1 MKRITVLFCFLL
13 SIFFTYGQEVTIGT
27 GTATERQPFGAL
39 YGYERSA
46 ALYTATEIDQIG
58 FINKIA
64 WDIGSVSVARPVR
77 IFLKEVEETAL
88 VANNW
93 ASFIADATLVFDGVV
108 SPTATGFH
116 TINFLASFNYTG
128 GNKNL
133 LVLVETNYGG
143 SGGGGTF
150 NIKASAAPNMHFTV
164 NADTDPPTANLT
176 GVTNRPNLKLTFG
189 DEITCPPISASIT
202 SLTATTVSFNVT
214 NRNSTTGVSY
224 EIRTEG
230 AAGSGATGLATSGTV
245 TDLTT
250 LPVTVSGLTPSTTYS
265 LYVHANCGTTDTSD
279 FSSASVFTTGQVAAT
294 MPYVEDFEGEANFVY
309 SNHNVN
315 KWHIGTA
322 VNNGG
327 TSALYISNNGGV
339 ANEYTLSVT
348 GGEVSQAYRDIVIP
362 TGATQISINF
372 DWRCKGEG
380 FTTSKYDYFKVWA
393 VPVSYTPVAGTQ
405 ITASAD
411 RVQVG
416 RVVYNDS
423 DVFVNENIVFNT
435 GAFAGQTMRLVFEW
449 RQDGSSG
456 NQPPAAIDNLNVS
469 VIACPAPTALQATTV
484 NSSSAII
491 AWAVAAG
498 QTQYEVYYSTE
509 NTAPGET
516 VTGSV
521 TTANNPYTIE
531 GLTPSTSYYI
541 WVRTICDETT
551 KSMWTPLSIRTIQV
565 AAVLPYNE
573 DFEGTDNWDKQS
585 NIVNKWVVGTAVNN
599 GGTKALYISEDNGAN
614 NTYNTVG
621 EGVAHAYRDL
631 AIPAGTNEI
640 AINFD
645 WRCVGEGG
653 AWDYFRV
660 WAVPT
665 SFQPT
670 IGTQIAA
677 ATGRIR
683 LGRSEYN
690 ANAQFSR
697 EQLIVNASAFAGQ
710 TMRLVF
716 EWKQDSGGGA
726 QPPAAIDN
734 LGVSVITCSA
744 PTALQLNAITATTAT
759 IAWTAA
765 TGQTQY
771 EVYYS
776 TTSTT
781 PGETVT
787 GSVTTTDN
795 PYTIQ
800 GLTPNT
806 EYYVWVRTVCGANDK
821 SFWVQL
827 PILTGQVPATLP
839 YVDGFEGQ
847 DNWSKRSN
855 AVNKWVV
862 GTAAQNGGTKSLY
875 ISQDNGATNTY
886 EVNGA
891 AVAHAYRDIT
901 IPAGT
906 TDISVAFDWRCV
918 GEGTSSDY
926 FRAWLVPVDFVP
938 TAGTQITAATN
949 RIKLGAEYNANPE
962 FRRTQMIQNAAVFAG
977 QTMRLVFEWRQ
988 DSSVGNQPP
997 AAIDNVEV
1005 AVVTCYPP
1013 TNLAVSAVTN
1023 SSITV
1028 SWTAATGQTQY
1039 EVYHSTT
1046 ATPPG
1051 ATVTGSVVT
1060 TDNPYT
1066 ITGLTAN
1073 TQYYV
1078 WVRTVCSATDKSF
1091 WVQLPIATGQIA
1103 AEMPYTEDFEGDNNW
1118 SMGTGTANK
1127 WVIGTAV
1134 HNGGTKS
1141 LYISKDNGVTN
1152 EYERSGTMVTHAY
1165 RDIAVPAGTS
1175 ESNFSFDWRCM
1186 GEGFTFSRID
1196 YFRVWLV
1203 PNSFVPT
1210 TGQQITAGTNRRQI
1224 GAEFNNQETFASVDE
1239 ILDLRAYAGST
1250 LRLVFEWRQDVSG
1263 GTQPPA
1269 AIDNITLKRLS
1280 CPAVTD
1286 LQAEPIEGSIPASAL
1301 LTWESH
1307 GDETQ
1312 WEVFILDLDDTT
1324 VPGDATAGIVVNQ
1337 PRYVYPDPDPANPE
1351 DRFYKFYVR
1360 PICSDT
1366 DKGRWSKPGI
1376 ISFIPPPGCA
1386 KVDADIEF
1394 SEIEGFEKNE
1404 NGDYV
1409 ICDKGAFN
1417 FTLGASYYDILKTD
1431 KYKVDAIDYK
1441 PPFPFKGG
1449 DGAIEID
1456 TDDRWSG
1463 VIDLGFD
1470 FCFFGNK
1477 FDKVLITDNGA
1488 ITFSIKDV
1496 VPGGR
1501 YVPNDW
1507 SGYILNAA
1515 NPIPYNPGPT
1525 STSPPYVN
1533 AIFGVLQDLDPRTV
1547 GSPADKSINYQIIG
1561 KAPCRTLV
1569 FNIYHLGLWSDHY
1582 DPDDIEG
1589 STQTTQVVLYEGTNI
1604 IEVYVKNRPVAATHN
1619 DGNGVLGIQ
1628 NGDGTVAYV
1637 PPGRNIGRWTAQE
1650 EAWRFTP
1657 DGDSTAEF
1665 LWEKDGE
1672 FFSSETTIDISVT
1685 ESVKYTAKATYE
1697 ICGEITEL
1705 TKEFNFVKEDFVM
1718 GTPVELVDC
1727 AREPGEINFV
1737 DLSDNNAKILGEL
1750 DPTKYTLQYFE
1761 TEEDMNN
1768 NVNPLDTIHEFTER
1782 SKTIYA
1788 KLTNKNTGCS
1798 LIKTFRV
1805 VVQPPL
1811 DVTVAKDVS
1820 VCSIYTFPALKEGEA
1835 YYTQKN
1841 GQGTKYVDG
1850 DVLDVVGTHDIY
1862 IYRVDEKG
1870 CYGESHFSLEIVE
1883 QPIADRFENMVFTCE
1898 VYPLPALSEY
1908 NKYYTLP
1915 NGEGEE
1921 LPAGTIIYEPTTIYI
1936 FATLEGKKGAVC
1948 VDQSSFT
1955 IDFEECPIPKGISP
1969 NGDGL
1974 NDSFDLS
1981 EHGVSKIQ
1989 IFNRTGIE
1997 VYSQG
2002 LYQSEWKGQ
2011 DKSGN
2016 KLPSGTYYY
2025 VIVSN
2030 GKMRTGWV
2038 QINY

>member
-27 GTATERQPFGAL
+27 GTASMRQPL
-39 YGYERSA
+39 SSYHGYSRSV
-46 ALYTATEIDQIG
+46 ALYTSAEINQVG
-58 FINKIA
+58 FINKLA
-64 WDIGSVSVARPVR
+64 WDIGVIKGARPVK
-77 IFLKEVEETAL
+77 IYLKEVESTAL
-88 VANNW
+88 VAGNWDTFIQGASVVYDEEFTPTNVGFNN
-93 ASFIADATLVFDGVV
+93 INLV
-108 SPTATGFH
+108 T
-116 TINFLASFNYTG
+116 SFNYTG
-128 GNKNL
+128 GTKNL
-133 LVLVETNYGG
+133 LVLVETNF
-143 SGGGGTF
+143 GGGGNGDGTAGLE
-150 NIKASAAPNMHFTV
+150 IKSTTATNMHFEIGRDTTV
-164 NADTDPPTANLT
+164 PTANLSATT
-176 GVTNRPNLKLTFG
+176 GRPNIKLTFG
-189 DEITCPPISASIT
+189 TEITCAPISAQIT
-202 SLTATTVSFNVT
+202 NVAATSVSFNVT
-214 NRNSTTGVSY
+214 ERNSTTGVSY

-230 AAGSGATGLATSGTV
+230 AAGSGATGLVTSGTV
-245 TDLTT
+245 TDLAT
-250 LPVTVSGLTPSTTYS
+250 LPITVSGLTGSTNYS
-265 LYVHANCGTTDTSD
+265 LYVRANCAADDTSV
-279 FSSASVFTTGQVAAT
+279 FSVAAT
-294 MPYVEDFEGEANFVY
+294 FRTKQIAATLPYNDDFEGHDNWDKQ
-309 SNHNVN
+309 SNTVN
-315 KWHIGTA
+315 KWVVGTA

-327 TSALYISNNGGV
+327 TKSLYLSKDNGATNTYDTGV
-339 ANEYTLSVT
+339 STVAH
-348 GGEVSQAYRDIVIP
+348 AYRDISIP
-362 TGATQISINF
+362 AGTNEIAVNF
-372 DWRCKGEG
+372 DWRCVGEG
-380 FTTSKYDYFKVWA
+380 TTTRFDYFRVWA
-393 VPVSYTPVAGTQ
+393 VPVSFDPVSGTQ
-405 ITASAD
+405 IAAATDRIRLGQSEYNGNDQFRREQLVGNATSFAGQTMRLVFEWRQDGSGGTQPPAAIDNVSVSVITCSAPTALQLNAVSTSSATIAWTAATGQTQYEVYHTTETTIPGATVTGSVVTATNPYTIQGLTPSTNYFVWVRTVCSETDKSSWVQLPIRTKQIAAALPYNDDFEGHDNWDKQSNTVNKWVVGTAVNNGGTKSLYISKDNGATNTYDTGVSTVAHAYRDLVIPAGTNEIAVNFDWRCVGEGGTWDYFRVWAVSVSFDPVSGTQIAAAAD
-411 RVQVG
+411 RIRLGQSEYNGNDQFRREQLVG
-416 RVVYNDS
+416 NA
-423 DVFVNENIVFNT
+423 T
-435 GAFAGQTMRLVFEW
+435 AFAGQTMRLVFEW
-449 RQDGSSG
+449 RQDGSG
-456 NQPPAAIDNLNVS
+456 GTQPPAAIDNVS
-469 VIACPAPTALQATTV
+469 
-484 NSSSAII
+484 
-491 AWAVAAG
+491 
-498 QTQYEVYYSTE
+498 
-509 NTAPGET
+509 
-516 VTGSV
+516 
-521 TTANNPYTIE
+521 
-531 GLTPSTSYYI
+531 
-541 WVRTICDETT
+541 
-551 KSMWTPLSIRTIQV
+551 
-565 AAVLPYNE
+565 
-573 DFEGTDNWDKQS
+573 
-585 NIVNKWVVGTAVNN
+585 
-599 GGTKALYISEDNGAN
+599 
-614 NTYNTVG
+614 
-621 EGVAHAYRDL
+621 
-631 AIPAGTNEI
+631 
-640 AINFD
+640 
-645 WRCVGEGG
+645 
-653 AWDYFRV
+653 
-660 WAVPT
+660 
-665 SFQPT
+665 
-670 IGTQIAA
+670 
-677 ATGRIR
+677 
-683 LGRSEYN
+683 
-690 ANAQFSR
+690 
-697 EQLIVNASAFAGQ
+697 
-710 TMRLVF
+710 
-716 EWKQDSGGGA
+716 
-726 QPPAAIDN
+726 
-734 LGVSVITCSA
+734 VSVITCSA
-744 PTALQLNAITATTAT
+744 PTNLEWTAATSTTAT
-759 IAWTAA
+759 VGWTAV

-771 EVYYS
+771 EVYH
-776 TTSTT
+776 TTETT
-781 PGETVT
+781 EPGATVT
-787 GSVTTTDN
+787 GSTVTTEN

-806 EYYVWVRTVCGANDK
+806 QYNVWVRTVCSATDK
-821 SFWVQL
+821 SFWKKVT
-827 PILTGQVPATLP
+827 IVTGQVPGELP
-839 YVDGFEGQ
+839 YTDGFEGQ
-847 DNWSKRSN
+847 DNWNKSSN
-855 AVNKWVV
+855 ALNKWVV

-875 ISQDNGATNTY
+875 ISKDNGATNTY
-886 EVNGA
+886 DISVA
-891 AVAHAYRDIT
+891 TVAHAYRDIVV
-901 IPAGT
+901 PAGT

-926 FRAWLVPVDFVP
+926 FRAWLVPTTFVP
-938 TAGTQITAATN
+938 TVGTQITAETN
-949 RIKLGAEYNANPE
+949 RIKLGGEYNANAE

-988 DSSVGNQPP
+988 DGSVGTQPP

-1013 TNLAVSAVTN
+1013 TNLAVSTVTD

-1028 SWTAATGQTQY
+1028 SWTAVTGQTQY

-1046 ATPPG
+1046 ATSPG

-1091 WVQLPIATGQIA
+1091 WVHVPITTGQIA

-1141 LYISKDNGVTN
+1141 LYISKDNGATN

-1186 GEGFTFSRID
+1186 GEGFTFSRLD

-1250 LRLVFEWRQDVSG
+1250 LRLVFEWRQDGSG

-1312 WEVFILDLDDTT
+1312 WEVFIVDLDDTT

-1366 DKGRWSKPGI
+1366 DKGRWSKPGV

-1409 ICDKGAFN
+1409 ICEKGAFN
-1417 FTLGASYYDILKTD
+1417 FTLGASYYDILKTN
-1431 KYKVDAIDYK
+1431 KYKVDPIEYR

-1449 DGAIEID
+1449 DAIELT
-1456 TDDRWSG
+1456 TDDRWSDI
-1463 VIDLGFD
+1463 IDLGFD
-1470 FCFFGNK
+1470 FCFYGNSY
-1477 FDKVLITDNGA
+1477 DKILINTNGT
-1488 ITFSIKDV
+1488 ISFSIKNV

-1501 YVPNDW
+1501 YTPNGGAGD
-1507 SGYILNAA
+1507 GAAYNAVS
-1515 NPIPYNPGPT
+1515 PIPSDPGRLVMSQGPN
-1525 STSPPYVN
+1525 VN
-1533 AIFGVLQDLDPRTV
+1533 AIMGVFQDTDPAR
-1547 GSPADKSINYQIIG
+1547 SPDSRSINYQIIG

-1569 FNIYHLGLWSDHY
+1569 FNVYQLGMFSCGY
-1582 DPDDIEG
+1582 NPDDIEG
-1589 STQTTQVVLYEGTNI
+1589 STQTSQIVMYEGTNI
-1604 IEVYVKNRPVAATHN
+1604 IEVYVKNRNADCDSWN
-1619 DGNGVLGIQ
+1619 GNAIIGIQ
-1628 NGDGTVAYV
+1628 NADGTQGIA
-1637 PPGRNIGRWTAQE
+1637 PPGRNTGRWTAQN

-1727 AREPGEINFV
+1727 ARELGEINFV

-1768 NVNPLDTIHEFTER
+1768 NVNPLDNIHEFTER

-1798 LIKTFRV
+1798 LVKTFRV

-1841 GQGTKYVDG
+1841 GLGTKYVEG

-1915 NGEGEE
+1915 NGEGTE
-1921 LPAGTIIYEPTTIYI
+1921 LPVGTIIYEPTTIYI

>member
-27 GTATERQPFGAL
+27 GTASMRQPL
-39 YGYERSA
+39 SSYHGYSRSA
-46 ALYTATEIDQIG
+46 ALYTSAEINQVG
-58 FINKIA
+58 FINKLA
-64 WDIGSVSVARPVR
+64 WNIGVIKGARPVK
-77 IFLKEVEETAL
+77 IYLKEVESTAL
-88 VANNW
+88 VAGNW
-93 ASFIADATLVFDGVV
+93 DTFIQGASVVYDGQFTPTSVGFNTLDLV
-108 SPTATGFH
+108 
-116 TINFLASFNYTG
+116 ASFNYTG
-128 GNKNL
+128 GTKNL
-133 LVLVETNYGG
+133 LVLVETNFGG
-143 SGGGGTF
+143 SGNSDGIDGLE
-150 NIKASAAPNMHFTV
+150 IKSTTATNMHFQAGT
-164 NADTDPPTANLT
+164 DTTAPTTNLSAT
-176 GVTNRPNLKLTFG
+176 TTRPNIKLTFG
-189 DEITCPPISASIT
+189 AEIACPPIGALIT
-202 SLTATTVSFNVT
+202 NTATTAVSFNVT
-214 NRNSTTGVSY
+214 ERNSTTEVFY

-230 AAGSGATGLATSGTV
+230 AAGSGATGLVTSGTV

-250 LPVTVSGLTPSTTYS
+250 LPITVTGLTASTAYS
-265 LYVHANCGTTDTSD
+265 LYVRANCAANETSA
-279 FSSASVFTTGQVAAT
+279 FSAAT
-294 MPYVEDFEGEANFVY
+294 IFRTTQIAAVLPYSDDFEGPDNWDKQ
-309 SNHNVN
+309 SNTVN
-315 KWHIGTA
+315 KWVVGTA

-327 TSALYISNNGGV
+327 TKSLYLSKDNGATNTYDTGV
-339 ANEYTLSVT
+339 STVAH
-348 GGEVSQAYRDIVIP
+348 AYRDLVIP
-362 TGATQISINF
+362 EGTNEIAVNF
-372 DWRCKGEG
+372 DWRCVGEG
-380 FTTSKYDYFKVWA
+380 GTWDYFRVWA
-393 VPVSYTPVAGTQ
+393 VPVSFVPTVGTQ
-405 ITASAD
+405 ITAATG
-411 RVQVG
+411 RVQLG
-416 RVVYNDS
+416 RSEYNANAQFLREQLVVNA
-423 DVFVNENIVFNT
+423 T
-435 GAFAGQTMRLVFEW
+435 AFAGQTMRLVFEW
-449 RQDGSSG
+449 RQDSSG
-456 NQPPAAIDNLNVS
+456 GTQPPAAIDNLS
-469 VIACPAPTALQATTV
+469 
-484 NSSSAII
+484 
-491 AWAVAAG
+491 
-498 QTQYEVYYSTE
+498 
-509 NTAPGET
+509 
-516 VTGSV
+516 
-521 TTANNPYTIE
+521 
-531 GLTPSTSYYI
+531 
-541 WVRTICDETT
+541 
-551 KSMWTPLSIRTIQV
+551 
-565 AAVLPYNE
+565 
-573 DFEGTDNWDKQS
+573 
-585 NIVNKWVVGTAVNN
+585 
-599 GGTKALYISEDNGAN
+599 
-614 NTYNTVG
+614 
-621 EGVAHAYRDL
+621 
-631 AIPAGTNEI
+631 
-640 AINFD
+640 
-645 WRCVGEGG
+645 
-653 AWDYFRV
+653 
-660 WAVPT
+660 
-665 SFQPT
+665 
-670 IGTQIAA
+670 
-677 ATGRIR
+677 
-683 LGRSEYN
+683 
-690 ANAQFSR
+690 
-697 EQLIVNASAFAGQ
+697 
-710 TMRLVF
+710 
-716 EWKQDSGGGA
+716 
-726 QPPAAIDN
+726 
-734 LGVSVITCSA
+734 VSVITCSA
-744 PTALQLNAITATTAT
+744 PTNLVWTAATSTTAT
-759 IAWTAA
+759 VGWTAV

-771 EVYYS
+771 EVYH
-776 TTSTT
+776 TTETT
-781 PGETVT
+781 EPGETVT
-787 GSVTTTDN
+787 GSTVTTEN

-806 EYYVWVRTVCGANDK
+806 QYNVWVRTVCSATDK
-821 SFWVQL
+821 SFWRKLTIV
-827 PILTGQVPATLP
+827 TGQVPGALP
-839 YVDGFEGQ
+839 YTDGFEGQ
-847 DNWSKRSN
+847 DNWNKSSN
-855 AVNKWVV
+855 SVNKWVV

-875 ISQDNGATNTY
+875 ISKDNGATNTY
-886 EVNGA
+886 DVSVST
-891 AVAHAYRDIT
+891 VAHTYRDIE

-906 TDISVAFDWRCV
+906 TDISIAFDWRCV
-918 GEGTSSDY
+918 GEGTTSDY
-926 FRAWLVPVDFVP
+926 FRAWLVPTTFVP
-938 TAGTQITAATN
+938 TVGTQITAETN
-949 RIKLGAEYNANPE
+949 RIKLGAEYNSNAE
-962 FRRTQMIQNAAVFAG
+962 FRRAQMIQNAAVFAG

-988 DSSVGNQPP
+988 DGSVGTQPP
-997 AAIDNVEV
+997 AAIDNVDV

-1013 TNLAVSAVTN
+1013 TDVRATAVTGT
-1023 SSITV
+1023 SVTV
-1028 SWTAATGQTQY
+1028 GWTPATGQTQY
-1039 EVYHSTT
+1039 EVYYTTT

-1051 ATVTGSVVT
+1051 QTVTGSVVT
-1060 TDNPYT
+1060 ADNPYT
-1066 ITGLTAN
+1066 IQGLTPN

-1091 WVQLPIATGQIA
+1091 WVQVPITTGQIA

-1118 SMGTGTANK
+1118 SMGTGTVNK

-1152 EYERSGTMVTHAY
+1152 EYEVNGAAVTHAY

-1175 ESNFSFDWRCM
+1175 ESVFTFDWRCV
-1186 GEGFTFSRID
+1186 GEGGTWD

-1203 PNSFVPT
+1203 PNTFTPT
-1210 TGQQITAGTNRRQI
+1210 TGQQITAGPNRMQI
-1224 GAEFNNQETFASVDE
+1224 RNEYNQQATFASVE
-1239 ILDLRAYAGST
+1239 ETIDLTAYAGST
-1250 LRLVFEWRQDVSG
+1250 LRLIFEWRQDGSG
-1263 GTQPPA
+1263 GNQPPA

-1280 CPAVTD
+1280 CPVVKD
-1286 LQAEPIEGSIPASAL
+1286 LQAEVMEGVVPVSVL
-1301 LTWESH
+1301 LTWEPQ
-1307 GDETQ
+1307 GEETQ
-1312 WEVFILDLDDTT
+1312 WEIFILDLNDVT

-1337 PRYVYPDPDPANPE
+1337 PRHIYLDPDPTNPE

-1431 KYKVDAIDYK
+1431 KYKVEAIDYE

-1449 DGAIEID
+1449 GGAVEID

-1501 YVPNDW
+1501 YTPNDG
-1507 SGYILNAA
+1507 SRYILNAA
-1515 NPIPYNPGPT
+1515 NPLPYNPGPT
-1525 STSPPYVN
+1525 ETGPPYVN

-1672 FFSSETTIDISVT
+1672 FFSSETTIDIRVT

-1697 ICGEITEL
+1697 ICGEVTEL
-1705 TKEFNFVKEDFVM
+1705 TKEFNFVKEDFAM

-1768 NVNPLDTIHEFTER
+1768 NVNPLDNIHEFTER
-1782 SKTIYA
+1782 SQTIYA

-1820 VCSIYTFPALKEGEA
+1820 VCGIYTFPALKEGEA